1 MSVLSRVLRTVRKHE
16 MLPRGGRVL
25 VALSGGPDSVALLH
39 ILRALEQ
46 RRELTVVG
54 AAHFNHQLRG
64 READDDEEF
73 CRRVALAEGIRFA
86 CGRAEVARLAA
97 ESGRSVEDAA
107 RTARYGYLNEVADE
121 LGAGAIAVG
130 HSLDDQAETFLLRLM
145 RGAGAP
151 GLSGIRPVVGRVIR
165 PLLDMSR
172 AELRAYAA
180 RHGLEFREDS
190 SNADLRIPRN
200 RVRHELLPQL
210 ERFAPAAAATLARA
224 AALARADEEFLGQL
238 AIDSARAL
246 VLQDSDG
253 ITVDVA
259 GLTALP
265 QALASRV
272 ARKALSAAAPDR
284 FIGFQHIE
292 DLLDLARTGAD
303 GAALTLPGVTATRRG
318 GLIVFLGGT
327 PERAFSNSFR
337 FPLSI
342 PGEVAVPGWALTA
355 AWVGTPDDIGKPV
368 ARGNTVVVAAAPI
381 RGPLAVRTRRRGDRF
396 APLGMGG
403 RGRKLQDFLVD
414 RKISRAERDSLPLV
428 VDGDDRIVWVVGQSV
443 AEDFRVTAPKQGVIL
458 LKARRLGGVG

>member
-130 HSLDDQAETFLLRLM
+130 QSLDDQAETFLLRLM

-224 AALARADEEFLGQL
+224 AALARADEEFLDQL

-318 GLIVFLGGT
+318 GLIVFWGGT

-342 PGEVAVPGWALTA
+342 PGEVAVPGWALSA
-355 AWVGTPDDIGKPV
+355 AWVGAPDDIGKPV

-381 RGPLAVRTRRRGDRF
+381 RGPLAVRTRRQGDRF
-396 APLGMGG
+396 SPLGMGG